1 MFLWPDGRRYEGT
14 WLNGKQHGTGL
25 YHTAKGEAKKGEW
38 AEGKRLKW
46 ISNTNGGVA

>member
-46 ISNTNGGVA
+46 ISNTNGGVV